1 MVLEEIMRVL
11 HLISGGD
18 TGGAKTHVFALLDA
32 LKNMA
37 EVKIVCLMPGAF
49 YEEIR
54 ERGVD
59 AVVMPQKSRLDLSV
73 VGSLRALI
81 ESEQFEIVHAHG
93 ARANFIARRLKK
105 HIRIPVITTVH
116 SDYRLDFDGLYRK
129 VVYTGLNVLALRQM
143 DYYIAV
149 SSSFRNMLISR
160 GFAPGRIFTVYNGM
174 DYSGTPVFD
183 DKETFARRIGI
194 SYNPDHIY
202 VGLIGRHDYVKG
214 HDIFVKA
221 AALAAR
227 KNPNLRFLIAGDGE
241 GREALMQLA
250 KAEGLGDKLIFT
262 GFIRDI
268 YSFINF
274 TDINTLSS
282 RSESFPYVLLE
293 GARLRKATISS
304 AVGGIPDL
312 IREGETGCLFPAED
326 YGAFAEK
333 ILELAENGE
342 NRQRLGENLY
352 RLATENFSNESLAKA
367 HIEIYNRVL
376 NDYYDTKKYDV
387 VLSGY
392 YGFHNSG
399 DDALLKAIL
408 DSLHREKPDIRP
420 LVLSACPRET
430 QLQYGV
436 DAMYRFNMPALYR
449 VMGKAKM
456 LINGGG
462 SLLQDVTSSQSL
474 WYYLWVMRIARKRG
488 AAVCIYANGI
498 GPLRG
503 KNRLRAARAIEKTEL
518 ITLRDMESLE
528 EIRRMG
534 VERSDAIVTADP
546 ALALAATTP
555 KKTEVLEK
563 AGVPKG
569 AKCLGVSLLDWPEND
584 KAFYSKMAECIDYA
598 AEKYGL
604 VPLFIPMKKQADS
617 RTAEKIAAYLKTP
630 SYQIKDGTAVAEAI
644 CAVGSCELLLGMRLH
659 ALIYAAGSGV
669 PVVGLAYDP
678 KVTGFMEYIGQ
689 NRICSVEQIDT
700 DLLKAYIDQ
709 VCTRK
714 EEIRELMRQK
724 AEELTEK
731 AEENAKICVRFL
743 TQKEKD
749 TEEK

>member
-1 MVLEEIMRVL
+1 MRVL

-37 EVKIVCLMPGAF
+37 KVKIVCLMPGAF

-54 ERGVD
+54 ARGVD
-59 AVVMPQKSRLDLSV
+59 ATVLPQKSRLDLSV
-73 VGSLRALI
+73 VGALRTLI
-81 ESEQFEIVHAHG
+81 EEEQYEIVHAHG
-93 ARANFIARRLKK
+93 ARANFIAQRLKK
-105 HIRIPVITTVH
+105 NLHIPVITTVH

-129 VVYTGLNVLALRQM
+129 IVYTGLNMLALRKM

-160 GFAPGRIFTVYNGM
+160 GFQPGRIHTVYNGM
-174 DYSGTPVFD
+174 DYSEAPVFD
-183 DKETFARRIGI
+183 DKERFAKRIGI
-194 SYNPDHIY
+194 PYSPDCIY
-202 VGLIGRHDYVKG
+202 VGLIGRHDFVKG
-214 HDIFVKA
+214 HDVFVKA
-221 AALAAR
+221 AAQAAR
-227 KNPNLRFLIAGDGE
+227 KNPRLRFLIAGDGE
-241 GREALMQLA
+241 GREALVQLA
-250 KAEGLGDKLIFT
+250 KAEGLEDKLVFT

-274 TDINTLSS
+274 IDINTLSS

-312 IREGETGCLFPAED
+312 ITDGETGFLFPSED
-326 YGAFAEK
+326 DTAFADR
-333 ILELAENGE
+333 ILELAEDRE
-342 NRQRLGENLY
+342 KRERLGDALY
-352 RLATENFSNESLAKA
+352 RRATENFSNESLARA
-367 HIEIYNRVL
+367 HIGIYERVL
-376 NDYYDTKKYDV
+376 KDYYDTKKYDV

-430 QLQYGV
+430 ELQYGV

-449 VMGKAKM
+449 IMGKARM

-488 AAVCIYANGI
+488 AAVYIYANGI

-518 ITLRDMESLE
+518 ISLRDTASLE
-528 EIRRMG
+528 EIKSMG
-534 VERSDAIVTADP
+534 VRRTDARVTADP
-546 ALALAATTP
+546 ALALSACRTKGAA
-555 KKTEVLEK
+555 VLQK
-563 AGVPKG
+563 AGVPEG
-569 AKCLGVSLLDWPEND
+569 RRCIGISLLDWSEND
-584 KAFYSKMAECIDYA
+584 KAFYEKMAECIDYA
-598 AEKYGL
+598 AQKYDL

-617 RTAEKIAAYLKTP
+617 RTAAKIATHLAGP
-630 SYQIKDGTAVAEAI
+630 SYRLEDGAGVAEVI
-644 CAVGSCELLLGMRLH
+644 SAVGSCALIIGMRLH

-689 NRICSVEQIDT
+689 NRICNIDRLDT
-700 DLLKAYIDQ
+700 ERLKQYIDE
-709 VCTRK
+709 VCTRQT
-714 EEIRELMRQK
+714 EIRSALSQK
-724 AEELTEK
+724 AEELKEK

-743 TQKEKD
+743 EEKD
-749 TEEK
+749 KENGKK